1 MVGAM
6 DDLVVLGRDPLNAE
20 TPLARQVG
28 SITPVAQHFVR
39 SHFTRPAPPRA
50 VTFDGLVERP
60 FGIAPE
66 ELRAL
71 PARSLVVT
79 LECAGNG
86 RSYLD
91 PPAPGEQWGLGAVGT
106 AEWTGVPLAE
116 LLVRAKPLAHAKE
129 IVFRGADHGEAK
141 GHGRTIAFERSMPV
155 DQATRGDALLA
166 YAMNGQPLTADHGA
180 PVRLVVPGAYGMASV
195 KWLAQVTAVADEFAG
210 FFQRDCYV
218 IDGKPLGPIEP
229 RAVVVEPVEGARLDL
244 GANLIRGYA
253 WSGREAIAGVD
264 VSTDGGRTWRAAKL
278 APAISAF
285 AWREWHYQ
293 WDALRG
299 DASVVAIAV
308 TRTGERQPLTATR
321 NELGYSNTAAQPVR
335 VKVG

>member
-1 MVGAM
+1 MA
-6 DDLVVLGRDPLNAE
+6 DLVVLSRDPLNAE

-39 SHFTRPAPPRA
+39 SHFSAPTPPRS

-60 FGIAPE
+60 FAIAAE
-66 ELRAL
+66 ELRSL

-86 RSYLD
+86 RAFLD

-106 AEWTGVPLAE
+106 AEWTGVPLTE
-116 LLVRAKPLAHAKE
+116 LVARAKPLAHAKE
-129 IVFRGADHGEAK
+129 IVFRGADQGQPN
-141 GHGRTIAFERSMPV
+141 GPGRAIAFERSMAV
-155 DQATRGDALLA
+155 DQALRGDALLA
-166 YAMNGQPLTADHGA
+166 YAMNGQPLTPEHGA

-195 KWLAQVTAVADEFAG
+195 KWLVKVTALAEEFAG
-210 FFQRDCYV
+210 FFQRDRYV
-218 IDGKPLGPIEP
+218 VDGKPLGPVEP
-229 RAVVVEPVEGARLDL
+229 RAVVVEPVEGAHLDL
-244 GANLIRGYA
+244 GENLIRGYA
-253 WSGREAIAGVD
+253 WSGRESIAGVD

-299 DASVVAIAV
+299 EASVVAIAV
-308 TRTGERQPLTATR
+308 TRTGERQPLTAVR
-321 NELGYSNTAAQPVR
+321 NELGYANTAAHPVR
-335 VKVG
+335 VRVA

>member
-1 MVGAM
+1 MN
-6 DDLVVLGRDPLNAE
+6 DLVVLSRDPLNAE

-28 SITPVAQHFVR
+28 SITPVAQHYVR
-39 SHFTRPAPPRA
+39 SHFHAPPPPRSVA
-50 VTFDGLVERP
+50 FGGHVESP
-60 FGIAPE
+60 FSIAAE

-71 PARSLVVT
+71 PARSLIVT

-86 RSYLD
+86 RSFLD
-91 PPAPGEQWGLGAVGT
+91 PPAPGEQWGLGAVST
-106 AEWTGVPLAE
+106 AEWTGVPLAD
-116 LLVRAKPLAHAKE
+116 LLSRAKPLPGARE
-129 IVFRGADHGEAK
+129 TVFQGADRGEPK
-141 GHGRTIAFERSMPV
+141 GLGQEIAFERSLPLE
-155 DQATRGDALLA
+155 QAVRGDALLA
-166 YAMNGQPLTADHGA
+166 YAMNGQPLTPDHGA

-195 KWLAQVTAVADEFAG
+195 KWLAQVTVAADEFNG
-210 FFQRDCYV
+210 FFQRDRYV

-229 RAVVVEPVEGARLDL
+229 RAVVVEPAEGASLDL

-253 WSGREAIAGVD
+253 WSGRESIAGVD

-278 APAISAF
+278 APAISTF

-299 DASVVAIAV
+299 DASLLAIAV
-308 TRTGERQPLTATR
+308 TRTGERQPLTAAR
-321 NELGYSNTAAQPVR
+321 NELGYANTAAQPVR

>member
-1 MVGAM
+1 M
-6 DDLVVLGRDPLNAE
+6 DDLVVLSRDPLNAE
-20 TPLARQVG
+20 TPLSRQVG
-28 SITPVAQHFVR
+28 SITPVAQHYVR
-39 SHFTRPAPPRA
+39 SHFAAPPGPRA
-50 VTFDGLVERP
+50 IAFDGAFEKP
-60 FGIAPE
+60 FSVAVD

-71 PARSLVVT
+71 PARSLIVT

-86 RSYLD
+86 RSFLD

-116 LLVRAKPLAHAKE
+116 LLARARPLPGAKE
-129 IVFRGADHGEAK
+129 VVFRGADRGEPK
-141 GHGRTIAFERSMPV
+141 GLGRAIAFERSLPLE
-155 DQATRGDALLA
+155 QALRGDALLA
-166 YAMNGQPLTADHGA
+166 YAMNGQPLTTDHGA

-195 KWLAQVTAVADEFAG
+195 KWLAQVTAVSDEFAG
-210 FFQRDCYV
+210 FFQRDRYV

-229 RAVVVEPVEGARLDL
+229 RAVIVEPVEGARLDL

-253 WSGREAIAGVD
+253 WSGREAIAGID

-299 DASVVAIAV
+299 EASLLAIAV

-335 VKVG
+335 VRVG

>member
-1 MVGAM
+1 M
-6 DDLVVLGRDPLNAE
+6 DDLVVLSSDPLNAE

-28 SITPVAQHFVR
+28 SITPVAQHYVR
-39 SHFTRPAPPRA
+39 SHFTAPPPPRT
-50 VTFDGLVERP
+50 VTFDGQVEAP
-60 FGIAPE
+60 FSIAAE

-71 PARSLVVT
+71 PARSLIVT

-106 AEWTGVPLAE
+106 AEWTGVPLAD
-116 LLVRAKPLAHAKE
+116 LLARAKPLPGAREA
-129 IVFRGADHGEAK
+129 VFRGADRGEPK
-141 GHGRTIAFERSMPV
+141 GLGQAIAFERSLPL
-155 DQATRGDALLA
+155 DQALRGDALLA
-166 YAMNGQPLTADHGA
+166 YAMNGQPLTPDHGA

-195 KWLAQVTAVADEFAG
+195 KWLAQVTVASEEFTG
-210 FFQRDCYV
+210 FFQRARYV

-229 RAVVVEPVEGARLDL
+229 RAVIVEPAAGAHLDV

-253 WSGREAIAGVD
+253 WSGRDAIAGVD

-299 DASVVAIAV
+299 EASLLAIAV
-308 TRTGERQPLTATR
+308 TRTGERQPLTAAR

-335 VKVG
+335 VRVG

>member
-1 MVGAM
+1 M
-6 DDLVVLGRDPLNAE
+6 DDLVVLTRDPLNAE

-28 SITPVAQHFVR
+28 SITPVAQHYVR
-39 SHFTRPAPPRA
+39 SHFASPVPPRT
-50 VTFDGLVERP
+50 VTFDGQVEHP
-60 FGIAPE
+60 FAIAAE
-66 ELRAL
+66 ELRSL

-79 LECAGNG
+79 MECAGNG
-86 RSYLD
+86 RSFLE

-106 AEWTGVPLAE
+106 AEWTGVPLAD
-116 LLVRAKPLAHAKE
+116 LLARAIPLPGAKE
-129 IVFRGADHGEAK
+129 FIFRGADHGEPK
-141 GHGRTIAFERSMPV
+141 GLGRSISFERSLTRE
-155 DQATRGDALLA
+155 QALRGDALLA
-166 YAMNGQPLTADHGA
+166 YAMNGQPLTPDHGA

-195 KWLAQVTAVADEFAG
+195 KWLGHVTAVSEDFSG
-210 FFQRDCYV
+210 FFQRDRYV
-218 IDGKPLGPIEP
+218 IDGKPLGLIEP
-229 RAVVVEPVEGARLDL
+229 RAIVVEPAEGARLDL

-264 VSTDGGRTWRAAKL
+264 VSADGGRTWRAAKL

-299 DASVVAIAV
+299 DASLVAIAV
-308 TRTGERQPLTATR
+308 TRTGERQPLTAVR
-321 NELGYSNTAAQPVR
+321 NELGYGNTGAQPVR

>member
-1 MVGAM
+1 M
-6 DDLVVLGRDPLNAE
+6 DDLVVLSRDPLNAE

-28 SITPVAQHFVR
+28 SITPVAQHYVR
-39 SHFTRPAPPRA
+39 SHFKAPPAPRT
-50 VTFDGLVERP
+50 VSFDGQVEAP
-60 FGIAPE
+60 FAIAAE

-71 PARSLVVT
+71 PARSLIVT

-86 RSYLD
+86 RSYLE
-91 PPAPGEQWGLGAVGT
+91 PATPGEQWGLGAVGT
-106 AEWTGVPLAE
+106 AEWTGVPLAD
-116 LLVRAKPLAHAKE
+116 LLARATPLPGAREA
-129 IVFRGADHGEAK
+129 VFRGADRGEPQGLGQAV
-141 GHGRTIAFERSMPV
+141 AFERSLPLE
-155 DQATRGDALLA
+155 QAVRGDALLA
-166 YAMNGQPLTADHGA
+166 YAMNGQPLTQDHGA

-195 KWLAQVTAVADEFAG
+195 KWLAQVTVVSEEFTG
-210 FFQRDCYV
+210 FFQRARYV

-229 RAVVVEPVEGARLDL
+229 RAVIVEPAGSAHLDL

-253 WSGREAIAGVD
+253 WSGRDAIAGVD

-299 DASVVAIAV
+299 EATLLAIAV
-308 TRTGERQPLTATR
+308 TRTGERQPLTAAR
-321 NELGYSNTAAQPVR
+321 NELGYSNAAAQPVR
-335 VKVG
+335 VRVG

>member
-1 MVGAM
+1 M
-6 DDLVVLGRDPLNAE
+6 DDLVVLTRDPLNAE
-20 TPLARQVG
+20 TPLSRQVG
-28 SITPVAQHFVR
+28 SITPVAQHYVR
-39 SHFTRPAPPRA
+39 SHFTAPAGPRA
-50 VTFDGLVERP
+50 VAFDGRFEAP
-60 FGIAPE
+60 FSIALA

-71 PARSLVVT
+71 PARSLIVT

-86 RSYLD
+86 RSFLD

-116 LLVRAKPLAHAKE
+116 LLARAKPLPDARE
-129 IVFRGADHGEAK
+129 VVFRGADRGEPK
-141 GHGRTIAFERSMPV
+141 GLGRAIAFERSLPIE
-155 DQATRGDALLA
+155 QALRGDALLA
-166 YAMNGQPLTADHGA
+166 YAMNGQPLTPDHGA

-195 KWLAQVTAVADEFAG
+195 KWLAQVTAVADEFGG
-210 FFQRDCYV
+210 FFQRDRYV

-229 RAVVVEPVEGARLDL
+229 RAVIVEPVEGARLDL

-264 VSTDGGRTWRAAKL
+264 ISTDGGRTWRAAKL

-299 DASVVAIAV
+299 EASLLAIAV
-308 TRTGERQPLTATR
+308 TRTGERQPLAAVR